1 MRWLL
6 LGVTTTTTDAELYS
20 SARGPSPTWVYDK
33 WCIPEIQ
40 RRSGNCRTHFLE
52 AEALNELLS
61 RFPESLGQKV

>member
-6 LGVTTTTTDAELYS
+6 PGVTTTTNAELYS

-33 WCIPEIQ
+33 WCIPELQ
-40 RRSGNCRTHFLE
+40 RRSGNCKTHFLE
-52 AEALNELLS
+52 AEALNEPLA